1 MIITGKQHKGDNGR
15 EMFEEYIGKQLKNR
29 HKYIGLKYAKEHG
42 FPELISS
49 SAYGICFK
57 DEYNVTGDHEEKS
70 FLVFRIYY
78 DSKPV
83 YDGNRLVPGRPV
95 KTITEI
101 ELFGVGYTEAEME
114 EAVSISRG
122 YLERA
127 VE

>member
-1 MIITGKQHKGDNGR
+1 
-15 EMFEEYIGKQLKNR
+15 MFEEYVGKHLKNR

-57 DEYNVTGDHEEKS
+57 DEYKVVKDHEERA

-83 YDGNRLVPGRPV
+83 YVDKRLVPGRSV
-95 KTITEI
+95 KIITDV
-101 ELFGVGYTEAEME
+101 ELFGEGISDTEMKEAERI
-114 EAVSISRG
+114 ARR
-122 YLERA
+122 YLELA